1 MVLASVRN
9 LKSRLSDLIEP
20 DFGLLDQLLSMEV
33 LSRQYDDVRYD
44 KRAPYRRREAVLE
57 LLTSEDQC
65 SKFLKAL
72 QLTGQQHVVNFVL
85 QNVGR
90 NHINVITYLLIEQM
104 FEISCFLFVFDHREC
119 MYCLSLIYTHAFELP
134 NYKWLVLVLCITVC
148 NDSLLNT
155 N

>member
-1 MVLASVRN
+1 MLLASVRN

-33 LSRQYDDVRYD
+33 LSRRQYDDVRYD
-44 KRAPYRRREAVLE
+44 KRAPYRRSEAVLD

-85 QNVGR
+85 QNAGR
-90 NHINVITYLLIEQM
+90 NHINVITYLLNVGHGEEQTVM
-104 FEISCFLFVFDHREC
+104 FI
-119 MYCLSLIYTHAFELP
+119 
-134 NYKWLVLVLCITVC
+134 
-148 NDSLLNT
+148 
-155 N
+155 

>member
-1 MVLASVRN
+1 VLLASVRN

-33 LSRQYDDVRYD
+33 LSRRQYDDVRYD
-44 KRAPYRRREAVLE
+44 KRAPYRRSEAVLD

-85 QNVGR
+85 QNAGR
-90 NHINVITYLLIEQM
+90 NHINVITYLLNVGHGEEQTVM
-104 FEISCFLFVFDHREC
+104 FI
-119 MYCLSLIYTHAFELP
+119 
-134 NYKWLVLVLCITVC
+134 
-148 NDSLLNT
+148 
-155 N
+155 